1 MSDDA
6 TLARQ
11 LPGELIMWVLIIS
24 ELAVF
29 CTCLLVFL
37 ALRLTDPAL
46 FAQSQD
52 QLHRAA
58 AGVNTVVL
66 VTSGFLAACAVSAAR
81 QEMQARTRWLLLAA
95 SLLGCV
101 FLGLKGVEYA
111 DAFIKGIGVET
122 NVFFTF
128 YFLLTGFHAA
138 HVIAGIVILLI
149 VAIRPEP
156 APVEAGVQFWH
167 MVDLVWV
174 LLFPIIYLLQ

>member
-1 MSDDA
+1 MNQQPS
-6 TLARQ
+6 LLRQ
-11 LPGELIMWVLIIS
+11 LPGELIMWVLIVS

-29 CTCLLVFL
+29 CVCLLVFL

-58 AGVNTVVL
+58 AGINTVVL
-66 VTSGFLAACAVSAAR
+66 VTSGLLAACAMTATRRGKRGRAR
-81 QEMQARTRWLLLAA
+81 GLLLAA
-95 SLLGCV
+95 AGLGMV
-101 FLGLKGVEYA
+101 FLALKAVEYA
-111 DAFIKGIGVET
+111 DAFTKGIGVET
-122 NVFFTF
+122 NSFFTF

-149 VAIRPEP
+149 VCVRP
-156 APVEAGVQFWH
+156 APASVEVGGQFWH